1 MARVKQIRRETQ
13 GISLIEGRSE
23 FMRVIG
29 RKNKGANV
37 PFRLRFT
44 TPPEDLH
51 NVFERPFSPSAP
63 VYLPAPRKKRR
74 DVIFEPE
81 RGDTRK
87 LRVRLRCVPNRVASP
102 RSMKSAIMRRLGNE
116 VHFDG
121 SRTARRTEGLR
132 ILKVQGNLSW
142 QFNWDRSACR
152 WLLTFRACTLPLP
165 IRSIVSPFP
174 SNEIFNW
181 FTWALSHPR
190 RFPAFTANQLTLYG
204 IPFLFDTLYYVA
216 IFLGLDTFI

>member
-1 MARVKQIRRETQ
+1 MQYSSRLHFRRYVFMAGTTRRGGERPRGGKVKGYTGWNRLRMARVKQIRRETQ

-23 FMRVIG
+23 FIRVIG

-81 RGDTRK
+81 RGDTK
-87 LRVRLRCVPNRVASP
+87 NLRVRLRCVPNRVASP

-152 WLLTFRACTLPLP
+152 
-165 IRSIVSPFP
+165 
-174 SNEIFNW
+174 
-181 FTWALSHPR
+181 
-190 RFPAFTANQLTLYG
+190 
-204 IPFLFDTLYYVA
+204 
-216 IFLGLDTFI
+216 